1 MAVLIAF
8 WTHALSAAL
17 FVSLI
22 LWRLRSGVRQGGQR
36 LLLAAFS
43 LTAIWAWLNAIAM
56 GGTLAVYAET
66 ARNLVWVGMLHTLSG
81 SGGDDGARQ
90 RGVRLV
96 YGAVAAVLG
105 LQLVV
110 DALPLLGDA
119 HSTAAVAL
127 TASILRITAA
137 AGALVLVHNLYGQ
150 AAPAS
155 RTSIRFA
162 MLALAIIWIYD
173 LNLYTLAYLDLK
185 STTGLFEWRG
195 AVVALTAPLFALG
208 VQREE
213 GWRIRLSRAATFQS
227 LSLLAICGY
236 FAVMT
241 ILATALRGTGWD
253 WSRSAAIAV
262 LAGMTVAAMVLVP
275 SARARSWAKVKLAKH
290 LFEHRYD
297 YRTEWLRF
305 TDTVGRSGP
314 SAAPLSERVVKAF
327 ADIVDAPGGV
337 LLVAD
342 EAGAIEPAAAWNWP
356 GGHVASSDPDD
367 SRRFWLAVECEGRI
381 LELDAHRHGLG
392 DPRDL
397 ALAPP
402 DWMIAEDHA
411 WAGIPLIHHD
421 RLVGLVLLAAPDY
434 RRPLDWEDFDLL
446 RTAGR
451 QAASSLAEAHGQA
464 ALSNAQRFEEF
475 NRRFAF
481 ILHDVKNLVSQ
492 LSLVA
497 RNAERH
503 ADNAEFRTD
512 MIATLKSSVG
522 KMNDLLARLAPQ
534 APARPE
540 RVMPVP
546 LRATLTAA
554 IAAKRRDHD
563 VRLLGDGTLWVDAD
577 ANGLE
582 QAVGQLLQ
590 NAIDASP
597 PEEPVLVR
605 VARNIEHVS
614 IDIIDKGCGMDADF
628 IRNRLFQ
635 PFVSTKLSGFGVGA
649 FEARSLILAMGGRLT
664 VASKPG
670 KGSHFTI
677 HLPAAEPASQP
688 ARKRA

>member
-8 WTHALSAAL
+8 WTHALAAAV
-17 FVSLI
+17 FTSLI
-22 LWRLRSGVRQGGQR
+22 LWRLRSGVREGSQR

-43 LTAIWAWLNAIAM
+43 LTAIWAWLNAIDM
-56 GGTLAVYAET
+56 GGTLATYAET
-66 ARNLVWVGMLHTLSG
+66 ARNLVWVGMLHTLCGSG
-81 SGGDDGARQ
+81 SEDGGRQ

-105 LQLVV
+105 LQFAV
-110 DALPLLGDA
+110 DALPMLVADG
-119 HSTAAVAL
+119 STGAIAL
-127 TASILRITAA
+127 TANILRITAA
-137 AGALVLVHNLYGQ
+137 AGALVLVHNIYGQ

-162 MLALAIIWIYD
+162 MLALAIIWTYD
-173 LNLYTLAYLDLK
+173 LNLYTFAYLDL
-185 STTGLFEWRG
+185 SSARSLFDWRG
-195 AVVALTAPLFALG
+195 AAVALTAPLFALG
-208 VQREE
+208 MHREE

-241 ILATALRGTGWD
+241 ILATALRGTSWD
-253 WSRSAAIAV
+253 WSRSVAIAM
-262 LAGMTVAAMVLVP
+262 LAAMTVAAMVLLP

-314 SAAPLSERVVKAF
+314 SAAPLGERVVKAF
-327 ADIVDAPGGV
+327 ADIVDAPGGL

-342 EAGAIEPAAAWNWP
+342 EAGAIESAAAWNWP
-356 GGHVASSDPDD
+356 GGIVASRDPEE

-381 LELDAHRHGLG
+381 LELDAHRYGWG
-392 DPRDL
+392 DPKDAVVTPPGWIL
-397 ALAPP
+397 A
-402 DWMIAEDHA
+402 DDHA

-512 MIATLKSSVG
+512 MVATLKSSVG
-522 KMNDLLARLAPQ
+522 KMNDLLARLSPQ
-534 APARPE
+534 APARAE
-540 RVMPVP
+540 RIQPVP
-546 LRATLTAA
+546 LRSTLAAA

-563 VRLLGDGTLWVDAD
+563 VRLLGDGALWVEAD
-577 ANGLE
+577 AGGLE

-597 PEEPVLVR
+597 AEEAVLVR
-605 VARNIEHVS
+605 VARDVDQVT
-614 IDIIDKGCGMDADF
+614 IDIIDKGSGMDADF
-628 IRNRLFQ
+628 VRNRLFQ
-635 PFVSTKLSGFGVGA
+635 PFVSTKASGFGVGA
-649 FEARSLILAMGGRLT
+649 FEARSLIVAMGGRLT
-664 VASKPG
+664 VTSSPG

-677 HLPAAEPASQP
+677 QLPAAEPASQT
-688 ARKRA
+688 RKRA